1 MKRFSVYVQMA
12 NKRYC
17 HDIVTA
23 EDETGEAAKAAE
35 KKAIDIANEILERY
49 KGEGVYCFVYIHD
62 EEFTIYYE
70 GDNVTPIEST
80 VGDRTSLEDILSK
93 QHTAN
98 ITLEQG
104 VTKEGNKKFISMNIE
119 LTRTAYIK
127 VSYTTY
133 VCDPGM
139 CQTLKRKIC
148 RYLDSAIELYN
159 KL

>member
-1 MKRFSVYVQMA
+1 MKQFSVYVQMA

-23 EDETGEAAKAAE
+23 KNESDEAAKEAE
-35 KKAIDIANEILERY
+35 KKAIAIANEILKRY

-70 GDNVTPIEST
+70 EDNLAPIGPA
-80 VGDRTSLEDILSK
+80 VGDKTSLADILPK
-93 QHTAN
+93 QHTSN
-98 ITLEQG
+98 IMLAQG
-104 VTKEGNKKFISMNIE
+104 RTKEGNKKFISMDVE
-119 LTRTAYIK
+119 LTRTTYVK

-139 CQTLKRKIC
+139 YQTIKRKVC
-148 RYLDSAIELYN
+148 RHLDSAVELYN
-159 KL
+159 TL

>member
-1 MKRFSVYVQMA
+1 MKQFSVYVQMA

-35 KKAIDIANEILERY
+35 KKAIAIANEILERY

-80 VGDRTSLEDILSK
+80 VGDRTSLADILSK
-93 QHTAN
+93 QHTSN
-98 ITLEQG
+98 IMLAQG
-104 VTKEGNKKFISMNIE
+104 KTKEGNKKFISMDIE
-119 LTRTAYIK
+119 LTRTAYVK
-127 VSYTTY
+127 TTYTTY

-139 CQTLKRKIC
+139 CKTIKRKIC
-148 RYLDSAIELYN
+148 RHLDSAIELYN
-159 KL
+159 TL